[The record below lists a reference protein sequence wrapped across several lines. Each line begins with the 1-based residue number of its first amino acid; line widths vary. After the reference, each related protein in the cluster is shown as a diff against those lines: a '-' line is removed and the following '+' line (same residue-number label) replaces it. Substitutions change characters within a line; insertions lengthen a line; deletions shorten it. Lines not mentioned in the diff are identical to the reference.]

1 MNELVTREVTNDEL
15 LDERLKEKLKF
26 WGVPDNF
33 IIEDEAK
40 GPILAALSEDDVLS
54 VYIDKENG
62 LCINYS
68 GDGFDGFDGHHD
80 FIPNVSV

>member
-1 MNELVTREVTNDEL
+1 MTELVVKEL
-15 LDERLKEKLKF
+15 SNEEILDERLKEKLKL

-40 GPILAALSEDDVLS
+40 GPVLAALSADDIQS

-68 GDGFDGFDGHHD
+68 GDGYE
-80 FIPNVSV
+80 

>member
-1 MNELVTREVTNDEL
+1 MNELTIKDFTPAEV
-15 LDERLKEKLKF
+15 LDNQLKEKLKL

-40 GPILAALSEDDVLS
+40 GPLLAALSADDIQS

-68 GDGFDGFDGHHD
+68 GDGYE
-80 FIPNVSV
+80 

>member
-1 MNELVTREVTNDEL
+1 MNELVTKEL
-15 LDERLKEKLKF
+15 SNEEILDEKLKEKLKL
-26 WGVPDNF
+26 WGVPSNF

-40 GPILAALSEDDVLS
+40 GPLLAALSADDIQS

-68 GDGFDGFDGHHD
+68 GD
-80 FIPNVSV
+80 VYE

>member
-1 MNELVTREVTNDEL
+1 MTELVIKELSNEEL
-15 LDERLKEKLKF
+15 LDEKLKEKLKL
-26 WGVPDNF
+26 WGVPGEF

-40 GPILAALSEDDVLS
+40 GPLLAALSADDIQS

-68 GDGFDGFDGHHD
+68 GDGYE
-80 FIPNVSV
+80 

>member
-1 MNELVTREVTNDEL
+1 MSELVTKEL
-15 LDERLKEKLKF
+15 SNEEILDEKLKEKLKL
-26 WGVPDNF
+26 WGVPSNF

-40 GPILAALSEDDVLS
+40 GPLLAALSADDIQS

-68 GDGFDGFDGHHD
+68 GDGYE
-80 FIPNVSV
+80 